1 MEKFNSTLRELL
13 NVIKINYK
21 EQASSIDKYYIFDE
35 NTNDKYLNEF
45 WENTKDKTS
54 YLSSKNEIIFS
65 KNSII
70 LNNIDFNKIWND
82 ENLEET
88 QRENIWKYL
97 HTLWMF
103 GYEHTL
109 CDGKEFKS
117 VLKNIKKMAASNL
130 DLNDENRTLLDI
142 LDSLT
147 HKIEKQVD
155 SSANALDDEEG
166 IDGSGNDGFDF
177 KIPDLL
183 NGVIGDLAKEIAD
196 EIDPSELDFS
206 NINKVELMQNIM
218 SGNFDE
224 ENDKSGVSKLVK
236 KITNKV
242 KDKIES
248 GEIDQDKLKEE
259 AMGIMKKFMG
269 GKKGKPGKMMDAF
282 KNMMGAQN
290 MSEEEKEMFNQATK
304 ILESGGKMMGM
315 KPQQM
320 ENRMKLKSTKER
332 LLKKLADKKAKEAEL
347 TSNPTPKP
355 QTPNTSSNNNSK
367 QLSKS
372 KPKK

>member
-1 MEKFNSTLRELL
+1 
-13 NVIKINYK
+13 
-21 EQASSIDKYYIFDE
+21 
-35 NTNDKYLNEF
+35 
-45 WENTKDKTS
+45 
-54 YLSSKNEIIFS
+54 
-65 KNSII
+65 
-70 LNNIDFNKIWND
+70 
-82 ENLEET
+82 
-88 QRENIWKYL
+88 
-97 HTLWMF
+97 
-103 GYEHTL
+103 
-109 CDGKEFKS
+109 
-117 VLKNIKKMAASNL
+117 
-130 DLNDENRTLLDI
+130 
-142 LDSLT
+142 
-147 HKIEKQVD
+147 
-155 SSANALDDEEG
+155 
-166 IDGSGNDGFDF
+166 
-177 KIPDLL
+177 
-183 NGVIGDLAKEIAD
+183 
-196 EIDPSELDFS
+196 
-206 NINKVELMQNIM
+206 M
-218 SGNFDE
+218 SGNFDD

-347 TSNPTPKP
+347 PSNPTPKP
-355 QTPNTSSNNNSK
+355 QTPNTSSNTNSK

>member
-13 NVIKINYK
+13 NVIKLNYK
-21 EQASSIDKYYIFDE
+21 EQSSSIDKYYIFDE

-45 WENTKDKTS
+45 WENTKDKTA

-82 ENLEET
+82 ENLEDT

-155 SSANALDDEEG
+155 SSANAFDDEEG
-166 IDGSGNDGFDF
+166 IDSSGNDGFDF

-206 NINKVELMQNIM
+206 NINKAELMQNIM
-218 SGNFDE
+218 SGNFDD

-282 KNMMGAQN
+282 KNMMGSQN
-290 MSEEEKEMFNQATK
+290 MTEEEKEMFNQATK

-347 TSNPTPKP
+347 SSNPTPKP
-355 QTPNTSSNNNSK
+355 QTPNTSSNTNSK

>member
-13 NVIKINYK
+13 NVIKLNYK
-21 EQASSIDKYYIFDE
+21 EQSSSIDKYYIFDE

-45 WENTKDKTS
+45 WENTKDKTA

-82 ENLEET
+82 ENLEDT

-155 SSANALDDEEG
+155 SSANAFDDEEG
-166 IDGSGNDGFDF
+166 IDSSGNDGFDF

-206 NINKVELMQNIM
+206 NINKAELMQNIM
-218 SGNFDE
+218 SGNFDD

-347 TSNPTPKP
+347 SSNPTPKP
-355 QTPNTSSNNNSK
+355 QTPNTSSNTNSK